1 MLNHRDGAELVS
13 FQWCTYHGRGSECAD
28 FSSGRRALSRHSKA
42 GSEPETAEY
51 ADENISALSS
61 FVSSHNRVDREKQ
74 SIICSSD
81 RRDIRM
87 KLKGKVAFIT
97 GFGSGLGQ
105 AIAVMFAREGA
116 AVAGTST
123 TESKGIETVAI
134 IEKAGGKALFRAGD
148 VGNSEQMK
156 LLIAA
161 TVQHYGGLDIVV
173 NSAGVRT
180 NGSITDI
187 SEEAWD
193 RTLETN
199 LKGAFVV
206 SRLAIP
212 EMKRRGGGVILH
224 IAARSGMLGQAGR
237 AAYCA
242 SKGGLITLTEAMAMD
257 HAKDKIRVN
266 CICPGPVRTPMV
278 DTSTP
283 DKLARYET
291 RVPLGRIGEP
301 DDVAYAALYLASGEA
316 SYVTAAILPVDGG
329 MRLTGP

>member
-1 MLNHRDGAELVS
+1 
-13 FQWCTYHGRGSECAD
+13 
-28 FSSGRRALSRHSKA
+28 
-42 GSEPETAEY
+42 
-51 ADENISALSS
+51 
-61 FVSSHNRVDREKQ
+61 
-74 SIICSSD
+74 
-81 RRDIRM
+81 M

-105 AIAVMFAREGA
+105 AIALLFAGEGA

-123 TESKGIETVAI
+123 TESKGLATVEM
-134 IEKAGGKALFRAGD
+134 IEKAGGRALFRAGN
-148 VGNSEQMK
+148 VGDSAQMK
-156 LLIAA
+156 SLIDE
-161 TVQHYGGLDIVV
+161 TVKRYGGLDIAV

-180 NGSITDI
+180 NGSITEI
-187 SEEAWD
+187 TEEEWD
-193 RTLETN
+193 RTLDAN

-212 EMKRRGGGVILH
+212 EMIKRGGGVILH
-224 IAARSGMLGQAGR
+224 IAARSGMLGQSGR

-242 SKGGLITLTEAMAMD
+242 SKGGMVRLTEAMAMD

-266 CICPGPVRTPMV
+266 CICPGPTRTPMV

-283 DKLARYET
+283 EKLARYET

-301 DDVAYAALYLASGEA
+301 QDVAQAALYLASDDA
-316 SYVTAAILPVDGG
+316 SFVTAAILPVDGG

>member
-1 MLNHRDGAELVS
+1 
-13 FQWCTYHGRGSECAD
+13 
-28 FSSGRRALSRHSKA
+28 
-42 GSEPETAEY
+42 
-51 ADENISALSS
+51 
-61 FVSSHNRVDREKQ
+61 
-74 SIICSSD
+74 
-81 RRDIRM
+81 M

-105 AIAVMFAREGA
+105 AIAVLYAKEGA

-123 TESKGIETVAI
+123 TEAKGRETLAM
-134 IEKAGGKALFRAGD
+134 IEKVGGKAWFRTGD
-148 VGNSEQMK
+148 VGNSSQMK
-156 LLIAA
+156 ALVEE
-161 TVQHYGGLDIVV
+161 TSKQFGGLDILV

-187 SEEAWD
+187 TEEDWD
-193 RTLETN
+193 RTLDAN
-199 LKGAFVV
+199 LKGAFVL

-212 EMKRRGGGVILH
+212 EMKKRGGGVILH

-242 SKGGLITLTEAMAMD
+242 SKGGMVRLTEAMAMD
-257 HAKDKIRVN
+257 HAPDHIRVN
-266 CICPGPVRTPMV
+266 CICPGPTRTPMV

-283 DKLARYET
+283 EKLARYKT

-301 DDVAYAALYLASGEA
+301 EDVAYAALYLASDEA
-316 SYVTAAILPVDGG
+316 SFVTAAILPVDGG

>member
-1 MLNHRDGAELVS
+1 MR
-13 FQWCTYHGRGSECAD
+13 
-28 FSSGRRALSRHSKA
+28 
-42 GSEPETAEY
+42 
-51 ADENISALSS
+51 
-61 FVSSHNRVDREKQ
+61 
-74 SIICSSD
+74 
-81 RRDIRM
+81 
-87 KLKGKVAFIT
+87 LKGKVAFIT

-105 AIAVMFAREGA
+105 AMAIMFAREGA
-116 AVAGTST
+116 AVAGTSV
-123 TESKGIETVAI
+123 TESKGWETVAA
-134 IEKAGGKALFRAGD
+134 IESAGGRAFFRAGD
-148 VGNSEQMK
+148 VANSEQMK
-156 LLIAA
+156 LFIDE
-161 TVQHYGGLDIVV
+161 TVKLYGGLDIAV

-187 SEEAWD
+187 TEEAWD
-193 RTLETN
+193 RTLDAN

-212 EMKRRGGGVILH
+212 EMKKRGAGVILN

-242 SKGGLITLTEAMAMD
+242 SKGGLVRLTEAMAMD
-257 HAKDKIRVN
+257 HARDNIRVN

-283 DKLARYET
+283 EKLARYKT

-301 DDVAYAALYLASGEA
+301 DDVAYAAVYLASDEA
-316 SYVTAAILPVDGG
+316 SYVTAAILPVDAG